1 MINPVL
7 TINVDVSD
15 DGAVWVAFGRRNP
28 TGRPGERQFKNYHLF
43 PENADNGRLR
53 RFMERG
59 QRAQAALL
67 ERGDR

>member
-7 TINVDVSD
+7 TINVDVHD
-15 DGAVWVAFGRRNP
+15 DGAVWVAFGRRNQASIK
-28 TGRPGERQFKNYHLF
+28 GARKFKNYHLF
-43 PENADNGRLR
+43 SENADNGRLR

-67 ERGDR
+67 ERGER

>member
-7 TINVDVSD
+7 TINVDVHD

-28 TGRPGERQFKNYHLF
+28 VSIKGARNFRNYHVF
-43 PENADNGRLR
+43 SENADNGRLR

-67 ERGDR
+67 ERGER